1 MDPEPLARKIK
12 ILQNKNPV
20 IKILQHKNLSK
31 KSSHKNPVIRT
42 LS

>member
-1 MDPEPLARKIK
+1 MDPEPLARK
-12 ILQNKNPV
+12 

>member
-1 MDPEPLARKIK
+1 MDPEPLAREII
-12 ILQNKNPV
+12 ILQNKIPATY
-20 IKILQHKNLSK
+20 